1 MGDYMDMYVGTY
13 TGKSDS
19 RGIYRVQLLDD
30 GRLGIPELIAETR
43 DPSYIAIGRD
53 GNSLFAVD
61 EQQGQ
66 GGLVG
71 FTKCGDK
78 WLKSGH
84 VSSGGGWPCHVAL
97 SPDESE
103 VAVANYEDGA
113 VAVCEL
119 CEGKLTGKVQL
130 LSGRTDALGTE
141 RQECSHAHMC
151 AFWFERLLVCD
162 LGCDMVRAF
171 DKVDGVWREGEP
183 FLRLPKGT
191 GSRHMS
197 RGRCGAIYV
206 LGELDSRL
214 HVFLTDGESYR
225 HAAALPAT
233 VPDSHADAA
242 AVRVSRDGAHVLCS
256 TRKDGRISIFDVD
269 AHGMPHMTASFECGG
284 SIPRDAEFA
293 GEYIVCACQSA
304 GGLISLKPDG
314 RGGAQIVGRAR
325 LGAPV
330 CILNLDKE

>member
-1 MGDYMDMYVGTY
+1 MDMYVGTY

-19 RGIYRVQLLDD
+19 CGIYRVRLLDD
-30 GRLGIPELIAETR
+30 GRLSTPELIVETR
-43 DPSYIAIGRD
+43 DPSYIALSAD

-66 GGLVG
+66 GGLVS
-71 FTKCGDK
+71 FTKCAGK
-78 WLKSGH
+78 WLECGRA
-84 VSSGGGWPCHVAL
+84 SSGGGWPCHVAL

-103 VAVANYEDGA
+103 IAVANFEDGA
-113 VAVCEL
+113 VAIGEL
-119 CEGKLTGKVQL
+119 SGGRLTGKVQSL
-130 LSGRTDALGTE
+130 PGRTDAPGTE

-151 AFWFERLLVCD
+151 AFWFGRLLVCD

-171 DKVDGVWREGEP
+171 DKADGVWREGEP
-183 FLRLPKGT
+183 FLRLSQGT
-191 GSRHMS
+191 GPRHMA

-214 HVFLTDGESYR
+214 HVFLPEGDSYR

-233 VPDSHADAA
+233 VPDAHADAA
-242 AVRVSRDGAHVLCS
+242 AVRVSKDGAHVLCS

-269 AHGMPHMTASFECGG
+269 EHGMPHMTSSFDCGG
-284 SIPRDAEFA
+284 SIPRDADFT

-304 GGLISLKPDG
+304 GGLILLKPDG
-314 RGGAQIVGRAR
+314 KGGAQVVDRAM